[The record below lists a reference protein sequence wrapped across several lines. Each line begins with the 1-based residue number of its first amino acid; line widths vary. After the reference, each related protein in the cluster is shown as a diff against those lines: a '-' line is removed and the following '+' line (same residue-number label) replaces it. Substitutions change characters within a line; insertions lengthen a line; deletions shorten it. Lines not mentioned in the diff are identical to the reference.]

1 MSTPGTIARL
11 SGLAPLHF
19 YGRYHHWQSDPSGLG
34 RALWS
39 LYHGHFHRDLGAL
52 LRVLLDEHPAGW
64 SSIVGADF
72 DLLPATEGG
81 AAASQGILPPEES
94 QGFAPVCYC
103 HGYGARAEPDWE
115 VTQANASWSGCEWA
129 YAFVTASRPEREV
142 MLVLSSYLRSGQKMV
157 GGFGRGD
164 SSALW
169 AIVALVALDG
179 CEPDWE
185 GLDAAGLSPLPEASA
200 GAGRQGVVVQRDDRP
215 RTYAVRLADGA
226 LHYVGVRRM
235 REGTTFYCTCS
246 PDEEAPSPDCPHSQA
261 VRSYREMEREQARL
275 RRDGGV
281 EYSGGASLADGQG
294 TPAAFVWH
302 GGQPQILL
310 PHRAYAYRYGL
321 ERDGDTVSLP
331 LALAILNDF
340 CGDEELA
347 LARCREFDRHLLFPL
362 VPQDCWELGAEDIT
376 TFLGGRDILP

>member
-19 YGRYHHWQSDPSGLG
+19 YGRYHHWESYPSGLG
-34 RALWS
+34 RALRS
-39 LYHGHFHRDLGAL
+39 LYHGHFQCDLGAL

-81 AAASQGILPPEES
+81 AAASQEHLPPGAS
-94 QGFAPVCYC
+94 QGFMPVCYC
-103 HGYGARAEPDWE
+103 HGYGERTEPDWE

-129 YAFVTASRPEREV
+129 YAFVTAPRPEHEV

-157 GGFGRGD
+157 GSFGEGD
-164 SSALW
+164 SAALW
-169 AIVALVALDG
+169 AIVALVALNG
-179 CEPDWE
+179 AEPDWE
-185 GLDAAGLSPLPEASA
+185 GLDATGLSPLLGANVD
-200 GAGRQGVVVQRDDRP
+200 AGREGGVQRDDRP
-215 RTYAVRLADGA
+215 RTYAVRLAEGA
-226 LHYVGVRRM
+226 LHYVGVRRT

-246 PDEEAPSPDCPHSQA
+246 PDEEAPCPDCPHSLA

-275 RRDGGV
+275 RREGGV
-281 EYSGGASLADGQG
+281 AYSGGASLADGQG

-302 GGQPQILL
+302 GAEPQILL
-310 PHRAYAYRYGL
+310 PHRNYARRYGL
-321 ERDGDTVSLP
+321 ERDGDTLSLP
-331 LALAILNDF
+331 LALAILHDF

-347 LARCREFDRHLLFPL
+347 MACCREFDRHLLLP
-362 VPQDCWELGAEDIT
+362 VVSQDCWELGAGDIE
-376 TFLGGRDILP
+376 TFLEGRDISP